1 MQNQS
6 KKQSQKRPVLA
17 GLDRLLADNETIE
30 RLSHR
35 QVGLLTNHASAT
47 TAGITA
53 SRALSQRLTE
63 AGAPPIRLYTP
74 EHGIHLSAHAGDP
87 VDNTID
93 PSTGLAVQSLYGGGG
108 LDETTSFEDIDSLII
123 DLRDVGV
130 RCYTYAATA
139 AQAARRALEQH
150 VEVIVCDRA
159 NPLGPSAE
167 GPRPEADRRSFL
179 AFFDVP
185 FVHGHTLAELLSR
198 HVAPAIGEAPY
209 LVYPADVSL
218 RATLGWSPPS
228 PALPHPDAIAAYA
241 ALVLLEATN
250 VSEGRSSSVSFR
262 SISARNLDAERL
274 ARDIPDW
281 NTGFR
286 ALPGPVTPMRGP
298 DAGTRLPGVTFWPT
312 KAQHQ
317 SPLLLGIHLLAWL
330 RDYHPDF
337 VWLPGHD
344 GSPSGAIDT
353 LFGRSDLRQQLDAG
367 LNASEIVDSWR

>member
-185 FVHGHTLAELLSR
+185 FVHG
-198 HVAPAIGEAPY
+198 
-209 LVYPADVSL
+209 
-218 RATLGWSPPS
+218 
-228 PALPHPDAIAAYA
+228 
-241 ALVLLEATN
+241 
-250 VSEGRSSSVSFR
+250 
-262 SISARNLDAERL
+262 
-274 ARDIPDW
+274 
-281 NTGFR
+281 
-286 ALPGPVTPMRGP
+286 
-298 DAGTRLPGVTFWPT
+298 
-312 KAQHQ
+312 
-317 SPLLLGIHLLAWL
+317 
-330 RDYHPDF
+330 
-337 VWLPGHD
+337 
-344 GSPSGAIDT
+344 
-353 LFGRSDLRQQLDAG
+353 
-367 LNASEIVDSWR
+367 